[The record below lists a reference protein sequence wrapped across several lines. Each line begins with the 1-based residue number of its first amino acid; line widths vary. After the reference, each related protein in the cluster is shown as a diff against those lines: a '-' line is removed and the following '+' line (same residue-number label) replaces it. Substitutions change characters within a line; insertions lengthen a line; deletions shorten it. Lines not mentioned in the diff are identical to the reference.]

1 LGGDLQGPDTADC
14 RHHAVT
20 GSAYPTPTENLKGPD
35 MPTRIAA
42 HRGGALEAPE
52 NTLEA
57 FSHALRLGVEEIECD
72 VHLSSDGRIMVHHD
86 ATLERM
92 TDGHGPLCD
101 CPAEA
106 LRRLRIK
113 GSATARMPVLS
124 EVLALL
130 APGDVVLRLEL
141 KRDACGRLYDGL
153 AATTLAEVDQA
164 GMRARAYVTSFAVDY
179 LRAPEIAESGL
190 ARLLLVEAATF
201 RDIGGLDGLA
211 RILDLAGTAQ
221 AALPID
227 LLTPGLV
234 AAAQARG
241 MVVSAFGC
249 HTDMQIGSALELGL
263 PVCTTDRPS
272 VALAMRGQAAH
283 ASEPANNVG

>member
-1 LGGDLQGPDTADC
+1 MGGDLQGPDTADC

-20 GSAYPTPTENLKGPD
+20 GSAYPTPIEDPKGPD

-57 FSHALRLGVEEIECD
+57 FSHAVALGVEEIECD

-141 KRDACGRLYDGL
+141 KRDALWSALRRAGRGDTGRGRPGGHVGHGPMSRVSRWI
-153 AATTLAEVDQA
+153 TC
-164 GMRARAYVTSFAVDY
+164 ARPV
-179 LRAPEIAESGL
+179 IAESGL

-227 LLTPGLV
+227 LLTPDFV
-234 AAAQARG
+234 ADLRRRAG
-241 MVVSAFGC
+241 WWSV
-249 HTDMQIGSALELGL
+249 
-263 PVCTTDRPS
+263 PS
-272 VALAMRGQAAH
+272 GATPICR
-283 ASEPANNVG
+283 S